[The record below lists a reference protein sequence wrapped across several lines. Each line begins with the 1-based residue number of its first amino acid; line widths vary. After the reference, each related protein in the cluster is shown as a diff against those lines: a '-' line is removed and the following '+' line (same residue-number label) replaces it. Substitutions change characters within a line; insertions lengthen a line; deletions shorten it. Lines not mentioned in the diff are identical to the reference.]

1 MSFAELLNKKYR
13 IITENVCKNNELA
26 DDLHS
31 EAILFIHEKKY
42 EFTEIRNLS
51 FFFAKVVWL
60 TWHSNKF
67 RQKYITPFQPLQ
79 ENQDVEE
86 QEQKE
91 VIYNEIVNMLND
103 KYSDDF
109 DYYEKNLLKMY
120 VKLGDC
126 RAVSRKTNIPY
137 RTVAND
143 IKTIKDNLK
152 KAHNEENTD

>member
-1 MSFAELLNKKYR
+1 M
-13 IITENVCKNNELA
+13 
-26 DDLHS
+26 
-31 EAILFIHEKKY
+31 
-42 EFTEIRNLS
+42 
-51 FFFAKVVWL
+51 VWL

-67 RQKYITPFQPLQ
+67 RRNYITPFQPLQ

-86 QEQKE
+86 EEQKE